1 MPNAVKVCDKG
12 RRGYNQRHMP
22 KRRPNLF
29 KVLAGF
35 LLSALM
41 AACGTIDQTP
51 NVPPQPSQTAQPLP
65 TQTLTPTPFPPSPTP
80 IPLAALVNGEGISL
94 SEFQSELSRYR
105 AAQQNSE
112 GISEQDSQQR
122 VLDDLINQLLLA
134 QGARE
139 NGFTLS
145 DDELEARLS
154 QLIEQAGGEGMFN
167 QWLSNQGY
175 SREAFKT
182 ALARNV
188 AASWMRD
195 RILSKVPDTA
205 EQVHAQQIL
214 LYNSD
219 QAEEVLSQLESGQDF
234 GTLADTYNL
243 ATLGD
248 LGWFPRGYLT
258 VTEVEEA
265 AFSLQTGETSGIIE
279 SDLGYHIIQVLERDP
294 NRPLDPD
301 ARRVLKEKAL
311 QEWMEMRRNQS
322 DLQIYLEE
330 GTTP

>member
-1 MPNAVKVCDKG
+1 
-12 RRGYNQRHMP
+12 MP
-22 KRRPNLF
+22 KRRPNFF
-29 KVLAGF
+29 KVLAGL
-35 LLSALM
+35 LLSALI
-41 AACGTIDQTP
+41 ASCGTSDQTP
-51 NVPPQPSQTAQPLP
+51 SVAPQPSQTPQPLP
-65 TQTLTPTPFPPSPTP
+65 THTLTPTPFPPSPTP
-80 IPLAALVNGEGISL
+80 IPLAAMVNGEGISL
-94 SEFQSELSRYR
+94 SEYQSEQSRYR

-112 GISEQDSQQR
+112 GVSEQESQQR
-122 VLDDLINQLLLA
+122 VLDDLVNQVLLA
-134 QGARE
+134 QGAQE
-139 NGFTLS
+139 NGFSLTEE
-145 DDELEARLS
+145 ELDARLT

-188 AASWMRD
+188 AAAWMRD

-205 EQVHAQQIL
+205 EQVRAQQIL

-234 GTLADTYNL
+234 DTLADTYNL

-258 VTEVEEA
+258 VPEVEEA
-265 AFSLQTGETSGIIE
+265 AFSLQPGETSGIIE
-279 SDLGYHIIQVLERDP
+279 SQLGYHIIQVLERDP

-311 QEWMEMRRNQS
+311 QEWLETSRNQG
-322 DLQIYLEE
+322 DLQIYLKE